1 MKRIVFNLL
10 VSTGVVAGLFPI
22 LASGSIIQSN
32 SSNNTSQ
39 TFFPCSTA
47 DLINAGQPTFLS
59 MDPVTS
65 PQYGNPSALNNGGLG
80 GVNSIGD
87 DGVGRDSPWTETFT
101 LDTSVNTNGY
111 TITNIATFAA
121 WQSDRV
127 TQRYDLYFAYQGDP
141 TPGKFYA
148 YGTYVLF
155 YNNNG
160 DPYCS
165 TKIELTDTTG
175 VIASN
180 VCAIRLAFG
189 SGGAIYREIDVLG
202 VPTATAYVPP
212 VIPNVYVST
221 NGSHT
226 PPFDTWDK
234 AATNIQAAIDVGL
247 NKIVLVSNGTYNLTS
262 ALVITNNVVMRSV
275 NGADNTVLRRDSG
288 TTALLSLNY
297 VDALFD
303 GFTLREGNIGA
314 VTLNAGTLQNCMLV
328 SNTCSSGLNGSA
340 INMGGGTVRNCSFL
354 NNYGAYYG
362 AIGITG
368 FGTVS
373 NCIFSGNSANYDGGA
388 VHFYQWSSG
397 QIISCIMSNNTAG
410 RWGGGVGLEGG
421 GSPRL
426 IRNCLISGNSSVDQG
441 GGIAVF
447 ETAAEI
453 DNCTIVSNSA
463 GAGAGYSGYGPLGGG
478 GVWISYNS
486 TGLRMTNSIAYF
498 NTAASG
504 GNNIANVGI
513 GVIGFSCAPELT
525 EGIDNNLSADP
536 KFMDTTNG
544 NWHLN
549 PNSPCIDAGVN
560 LSSVSNDLDGIIRPF
575 DGNNDGTATTDMG
588 AYESTNTAPYGVAVS
603 ASATTGSNSL
613 QVVFTAHVTGPSTN
627 ADWYGWDFYNTGS
640 NDLSGS
646 NLQVVTNFYATP
658 GLYSINLAVSNN
670 AGNAASITKIG
681 YIRVYSAGGI
691 AYVSTNGAS
700 LWPYDTW
707 ERAATNIQDA
717 VDVGSGTMVLVSNG
731 TYNVA
736 SAISL
741 NNGTVLR
748 SVNGLTNTIVRR
760 SSGSGQVV
768 NMSLYDGA
776 NVTNATLD
784 GFTIREGTIS
794 ATIMNAGTIQNC
806 LFASNTCSSGAAGSA
821 VIVAGGTVR
830 NCNFLGNYGA
840 YYGAVHITGFGTV
853 SNCVFSGNSANFDG
867 GGVHIHA
874 NAGGNILSCIIT
886 NNSVGRW
893 GGGVEFDNNSNPCL
907 VRNCLIAGNSSGQQA
922 GGISAFSSSCIIESC
937 TIVSNSANTIPGA
950 ENSSYGTLGGGGLW
964 MTKPPYT
971 CNLRMSNCIVY
982 FNTASQTNNIA
993 AVDFSI
999 IKYSCS
1005 PDLSNGID
1013 GNVTADPQFTDL
1025 DHGDY
1030 HLKASSACL
1039 NAGLNLPWMTGSSD
1053 LAGNQRILF
1062 ETVDMGAYESYPQG
1076 SIYAVR

>member
-1 MKRIVFNLL
+1 MKRILFSLL
-10 VSTGVVAGLFPI
+10 VLAGVAADLFPV
-22 LASGSIIQSN
+22 LAPGSIIQSDF
-32 SSNNTSQ
+32 SNNTSQ
-39 TFFPCSTA
+39 TFFPCSTN
-47 DLINAGQPTFLS
+47 DLINAGQPTFSS

-65 PQYGNPSALNNGGLG
+65 PQYGNPSALNNGGVG
-80 GVNSIGD
+80 GVDSMGD
-87 DGVGRDSPWTETFT
+87 EGVGSDGAWTETFT

-111 TITNIATFAA
+111 SITNIATFAGWA
-121 WQSDRV
+121 SDRV
-127 TQRYDLYFAYQGDP
+127 TQRYSLYIAYQGDP
-141 TPGKFYA
+141 SPGKFYL
-148 YGTYVLF
+148 YGTYEF
-155 YNNNG
+155 IYNPG
-160 DPYCS
+160 DRYCS
-165 TKIELTDTTG
+165 SKIELTDTTG

-180 VCAIRLAFG
+180 VCAIRLVFG
-189 SGGAIYREIDVLG
+189 TGGAIYREVDVLG

-212 VIPNVYVST
+212 VLPDVYVST

-234 AATNIQAAIDVGL
+234 AATNIQDAIDAGL

-262 ALVITNNVVMRSV
+262 ALVVTNNVVVRSV
-275 NGADNTVLRRDSG
+275 NGAGNTILRRDSG
-288 TTALLSLNY
+288 TTALLTLND

-303 GFTLREGNIGA
+303 GFTLREGNGGA
-314 VTLNAGTLQNCMLV
+314 VILNAGTLQNCMLV
-328 SNTCSSGLNGSA
+328 SNTCSSGLAGSA
-340 INMGGGTVRNCSFL
+340 INMGGGTIRNCSFL

-362 AIGITG
+362 AIDITG
-368 FGTVS
+368 FGVVS
-373 NCIFSGNSANYDGGA
+373 NCVFSGNSAIYDGGA
-388 VHFYQWSSG
+388 VHFYQNASG
-397 QIISCIMSNNTAG
+397 LIISCIMTNNMAG

-426 IRNCLISGNSSVDQG
+426 IRNCLIAGNSSGDQG

-447 ETAAEI
+447 ETASEI

-463 GAGAGYSGYGPLGGG
+463 GAGAGFSGYGPLGGG

-498 NTAASG
+498 NTAAAG

-525 EGIDNNLSADP
+525 EGIDNNISADP
-536 KFMDTTNG
+536 KFMDATNG
-544 NWHLN
+544 NWHLS

-560 LSSVSNDLDGIIRPF
+560 LASVSNDLDGIIRPF
-575 DGNNDGTATTDMG
+575 DGNNDGIATTDMG
-588 AYESTNTAPYGVAVS
+588 AYESTNAAPYGVSVS

-613 QVVFTAHVTGPSTN
+613 QVVFTAHVFGPSTN

-640 NDLSGS
+640 YNLSGG
-646 NLQVVTNFYATP
+646 NLQVVTNFYAMP

-670 AGNAASITKIG
+670 AGYADSITKVG
-681 YIRVYSAGGI
+681 YIRVYSADGI

-717 VDVGSGTMVLVSNG
+717 VDVGPGTVVLVSNG
-731 TYNVA
+731 TYDVS

-741 NNGTVLR
+741 NNGTVLH
-748 SVNGLTNTIVRR
+748 SVDGLTNTIMRR
-760 SSGSGQVV
+760 SSGSGQVI

-784 GFTIREGTIS
+784 GFTIREGTVS
-794 ATIMNAGTIQNC
+794 ATIINGGTIQNC
-806 LFASNTCSSGAAGSA
+806 LFVSNTCNSGTAGSA
-821 VIVAGGTVR
+821 INMAGGTVR
-830 NCNFLGNYGA
+830 NCSFLGNYGA

-993 AVDFSI
+993 AFDFSI

-1005 PDLSNGID
+1005 PDLTNGID
-1013 GNVTADPQFTDL
+1013 GNVTADPLFQNVSQNNYHLRPASPCLDSGTNAAWMAGASDL
-1025 DHGDY
+1025 DG
-1030 HLKASSACL
+1030 
-1039 NAGLNLPWMTGSSD
+1039 NL
-1053 LAGNQRILF
+1053 RIF
-1062 ETVDMGAYESYPQG
+1062 HFTVDMGAFEYDFPSG
-1076 SIYAVR
+1076 TVISVH